1 MVAHLANLVNVRS
14 RELQLG
20 GDRLRVV
27 LGEDSGAHVGD
38 PLCGAASLYHHGGN
52 SAGCRLPDYDS
63 VRVVKRRENEQ
74 VAGGIVHAKFLAVVY
89 RAGEYHLFSELQFVD
104 VGFDFG
110 AGGAVAYE
118 HHAEVDV
125 LFIEYFE
132 AVENVTYPLV
142 PQQAS
147 HEDEHRAVTFH
158 AKLCAE
164 FRRVFGVCSSAGE
177 VNAVFHDSDTVVLVL
192 LVAEVDKV
200 LTRAFAYRPDL
211 VSAGDVRDE
220 HFYRLVLHELCRQGA
235 AYVDIEFG
243 VIGQHHR
250 HAGLDPEDS
259 RHQH

>member
-1 MVAHLANLVNVRS
+1 M
-14 RELQLG
+14 
-20 GDRLRVV
+20 
-27 LGEDSGAHVGD
+27 
-38 PLCGAASLYHHGGN
+38 
-52 SAGCRLPDYDS
+52 
-63 VRVVKRRENEQ
+63 
-74 VAGGIVHAKFLAVVY
+74 
-89 RAGEYHLFSELQFVD
+89 
-104 VGFDFG
+104 
-110 AGGAVAYE
+110 
-118 HHAEVDV
+118 
-125 LFIEYFE
+125 
-132 AVENVTYPLV
+132 TYSLV

-147 HEDEHRAVTFH
+147 HEDEHRTVTFH
-158 AKLCAE
+158 SKLCAE

-250 HAGLDPEDS
+250 HAGLDSEDS